1 MHVIWVQDCKLLK
14 QPEIELVG
22 LQCITFA
29 MYFTQTT
36 MNTPVTTTVH
46 LLLFLILLTVQLHN
60 SCGAPRERRRNR
72 PPNNTT
78 ALPSSPTPVNPCNKL
93 VVNISVSRDGCS
105 DGTIEV
111 PTCSGA
117 CNSYVHYVAT
127 NPHKES
133 QCSCC
138 QATTYKIAKRTVSFK
153 CAGGST
159 QSVTFSVAVADV
171 CACSRCGTVP
181 TPLQT

>member
-1 MHVIWVQDCKLLK
+1 
-14 QPEIELVG
+14 
-22 LQCITFA
+22 

-36 MNTPVTTTVH
+36 MNTPVTTTVR

-60 SCGAPRERRRNR
+60 SCGAPRERRRNT

-78 ALPSSPTPVNPCNKL
+78 ALPSSPTAPVNPCIKL